1 MVHRKSAGLL
11 VLVLVVLAAGL
22 CSASSASAAHHKTL
36 RYRIVGHGHTYDKV
50 RRHHKVLRVRHHERY
65 VMVRGAPRYRVVGR
79 TRRAILLRKAPAAVI
94 RASKNTVI
102 RNGTPVSV
110 GLSSSASC
118 AQPERPAPA
127 ANDGQGSTCWAAE
140 SRTYPQWWMVDLGA
154 ETPVAGVAADWYDA
168 AKRAYRYRI
177 ETSLDGATFTTVADR
192 SSNVTKGATT
202 DALAVTARYVRVQVL
217 GVSAGDGEAAASEI
231 TVYAEATPPPQPS
244 PEPTPSATG
253 TPAPSPTASVAD
265 YYVAT
270 SGSNTT
276 GDGSASRPWRT
287 IQKAANSMAAGKTV
301 SVAAGTY
308 KERVTIPSSKSGAAG
323 ATTRF
328 IASGRVVVT
337 QGFDIQSDRTELTG
351 FEVTPGSPSI
361 ADVDYRGQVFVQG
374 SNVRLTDLDI
384 HDCVRATAICLRQ
397 TESNITI
404 EGCTMDKV
412 GRAGIATTNGGAGQ
426 HPSSVTIK
434 DCTIRRWGGENA
446 IYAYGDYWLIQDC
459 EIQGVNAGWKGA
471 DVWNGDG
478 IAPNYSHHS
487 TIRRCRIYDI
497 WPYKGYDSG
506 EHADAIQ
513 FFIDTTDLLI
523 DGCVLGSWRPGG
535 PDGTPGPTLG
545 IMFGTLSEGTTCEAT
560 IQNSVFLNGIAA
572 NTHPTATGLREGS
585 TLKLKFINN
594 TFYGN
599 YPELSHVSSIVLRNN
614 VFYSHR
620 GFGGAVDSD
629 YNAFLWNDWEGGS
642 STMHSREGSHSLG
655 VTPGSRLSA
664 GDIFVSPAMD
674 ALHGY
679 GLTADLHPLGALR
692 GAGDPAFAPAY
703 DITGAPRNA
712 AAPSIGAY
720 E

>member
-1 MVHRKSAGLL
+1 MVYRKSAGLL
-11 VLVLVVLAAGL
+11 VLVLVLLAAGL
-22 CSASSASAAHHKTL
+22 FSASAASASHHKTL
-36 RYRIVGHGHTYDKV
+36 RYRIVRHSGSYDKV
-50 RRHHKVLRVRHHERY
+50 RRHHTILRVRHRERY
-65 VMVRGAPRYRVVGR
+65 VMVRGAPRYRVVRR
-79 TRRAILLRKAPAAVI
+79 TRHSILLRRASAAVV

-102 RNGTPVSV
+102 LNGTPVSV
-110 GLSSSASC
+110 GLSSSASS
-118 AQPERPAPA
+118 AQSERSAPA
-127 ANDGQGSTCWAAE
+127 ANDGQGFTCWAAD

-154 ETPVAGVAADWYDA
+154 VTSVAGVEADWYNGA
-168 AKRAYRYRI
+168 RRAYRYRI
-177 ETSLDGATFTTVADR
+177 ETSLDGVSFTTVADR
-192 SSNVTKGATT
+192 SSNVTRGATT
-202 DALAVTARYVRVQVL
+202 DALSVTARYVRVQVL
-217 GVSAGDGEAAASEI
+217 GVSTGGGEAAANEI
-231 TVYAEATPPPQPS
+231 TVYAEATTPPQPS
-244 PEPTPSATG
+244 PEPTPSA
-253 TPAPSPTASVAD
+253 VAD

-276 GDGSASRPWRT
+276 GDGSAGRPWRT
-287 IQKAANSMAAGKTV
+287 IQKAASSMTAGKTV

-308 KERVTIPSSKSGAAG
+308 NERVTIPSGKSGVAG
-323 ATTRF
+323 ATTRL

-337 QGFDIQSDRTELTG
+337 QGFDIQADHTQITG
-351 FEVTPGSPSI
+351 FEVTPGSASI

-374 SNVRLTDLDI
+374 SDVKLSGLNI

-397 TESNITI
+397 TESDITI
-404 EGCTMDKV
+404 EGCTMDNV
-412 GRAGIATTNGGAGQ
+412 GRAGIATTNGGAGE
-426 HPSSVTIK
+426 HPSYVTVR
-434 DCTIRRWGGENA
+434 DSTIRRWGGENA
-446 IYAYGDYWLIQDC
+446 IYAYGDHWLIEGC

-513 FFIDTTDLLI
+513 FFVDTTDLLI

-535 PDGTPGPTLG
+535 RDGTPGPTLG
-545 IMFGTLSEGTTCEAT
+545 IMFGTLSAGTTCEAT

-585 TLKLKFINN
+585 TLNLKFINN
-594 TFYGN
+594 TFFGN
-599 YPELSHVSSIVLRNN
+599 YPELSHVSSILLRNN

-642 STMHSREGSHSLG
+642 SAMCSGEGPHSLG
-655 VTPGSRLSA
+655 VTPATRLSA

-679 GLTADLHPLGALR
+679 GLTSDLHPLGALR

-712 AAPSIGAY
+712 AAPSIGAF